1 MLKGLGGSVV
11 VTIVLARGKGY
22 MPSLAKKEEDLSQR
36 TQSSQ
41 RKKIFKIEHVSS
53 REDRSRRGTDYA
65 PDHG

>member
-1 MLKGLGGSVV
+1 MLKGLDGSVV

-41 RKKIFKIEHVSS
+41 RKKCLK
-53 REDRSRRGTDYA
+53 G
-65 PDHG
+65 